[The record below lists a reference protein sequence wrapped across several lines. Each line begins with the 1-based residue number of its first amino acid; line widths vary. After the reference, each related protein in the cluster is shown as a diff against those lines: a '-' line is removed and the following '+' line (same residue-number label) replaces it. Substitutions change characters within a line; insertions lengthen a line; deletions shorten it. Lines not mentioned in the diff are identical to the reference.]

1 MTLADK
7 FAMKDFI
14 ASASFVGGTF
24 AWDSLGSIQVVS
36 LLKWS
41 MK

>member
-1 MTLADK
+1 MMLADK

-14 ASASFVGGTF
+14 ASASFGIGNL